1 MAVVAI
7 TMLVAGCGSS
17 GAWSPEKKAELVEA
31 CVEPPELEEMTGE
44 FKAVLS
50 ELAGDYGMTVEDF
63 LKQRDAVF
71 RSDLALCECLV
82 SIYEKE
88 LTLEEFDSLEYAE
101 LERLA
106 AKASTAC
113 L

>member
-44 FKAVLS
+44 FKVVLS
-50 ELAGDYGMTVEDF
+50 ELAGDYGMNVEDF
-63 LKQRDAVF
+63 LKLRDAVL
-71 RSDLALCECLV
+71 RSDLALWECLV
-82 SIYEKE
+82 SIYEKD

-106 AKASTAC
+106 ANASTAC